1 MTITY
6 RVAQVACKGQY
17 KAAQAGVDM
26 QADAPATCER
36 RQLLHMVHNPMG
48 EACALQQ
55 HSNSQAWTQQAVALS
70 IRKHAIRPCPC
81 LKHLECLLHVCA
93 DKACAQLR

>member
-1 MTITY
+1 MTTTY
-6 RVAQVACKGQY
+6 RVTQVACKGQY
-17 KAAQAGVDM
+17 KAAKAGVHM
-26 QADAPATCER
+26 QADAPAMRQR

-55 HSNSQAWTQQAVALS
+55 HKNSQAWTRQPLS
-70 IRKHAIRPCPC
+70 IRNHATRPCPC
-81 LKHLECLLHVCA
+81 LKHLECLLHVSA